1 MGDAVTRDVGRGAP
15 IPERGPV
22 VLVVDD
28 DAAVR
33 RIVRGGLERE
43 GFSVC
48 DAANSTQALDELAAR
63 APSLV
68 ILDVNLG
75 PLGGFDVL
83 SRIRALSRVPVI
95 LLTGRVSETD
105 RVLGLE
111 LGADD
116 YVVKPFSPREL
127 AARGRAV
134 LRRTTEIPGADL
146 DFGQL
151 RIDTRARRVRLNDA
165 VVELTAKEFDLLAF
179 LASSPREVFSRKQ
192 LLESVWHSAGEWQDP
207 STITEHVHRLRGKLE
222 SDKQNP
228 MWIRTVR
235 AAGYAF
241 EPRPPPATDGDDTSV
256 GREPTRRRSRG

>member
-1 MGDAVTRDVGRGAP
+1 MVDAVTQDSART
-15 IPERGPV
+15 

-28 DAAVR
+28 DAAIR
-33 RIVRGGLERE
+33 RIVRDGFERE

-48 DAANSTQALDELAAR
+48 DAADSTQALDALTTR

-83 SRIRALSRVPVI
+83 SEIRAMSRVPVI

-134 LRRTTEIPGADL
+134 LRRMTEPRGADL
-146 DFGQL
+146 DFGHL
-151 RIDTRARRVRLNDA
+151 SIDTRARCVRLHGV

-179 LASSPREVFSRKQ
+179 LASSPREVFSREQ
-192 LLESVWHSAGEWQDP
+192 LLEKVWRSTGEWQDP

-228 MWIRTVR
+228 RWIRTVR

-241 EPRPPPATDGDDTSV
+241 EP
-256 GREPTRRRSRG
+256 